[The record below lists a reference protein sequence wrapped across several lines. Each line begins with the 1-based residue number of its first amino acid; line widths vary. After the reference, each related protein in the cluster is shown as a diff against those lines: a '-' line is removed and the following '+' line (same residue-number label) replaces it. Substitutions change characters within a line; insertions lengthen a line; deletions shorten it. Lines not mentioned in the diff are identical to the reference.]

1 MIGNKY
7 DKELEIIYAMY
18 NVGNENKNEC
28 CKCNELAEKLAVC
41 LKDNEKLAKMMRD
54 LRLENEELNKTLRN
68 RPSGCNDSRSGTVRD
83 EQGYKEKFE
92 ALVEINHGWKKD
104 YEELQMRYE
113 MLKGEKRLLED
124 EEKELKI
131 RINELEKRQG
141 PLESELTRL
150 ATALYA
156 QQGSS
161 NGSPTE
167 DEEQC
172 EILKSQIIVY
182 KEDFERERKDREK
195 IHEEKEKYKS
205 ELQDAEKI
213 IRKLTAELDACKARE
228 EAQRRSWSEN
238 GYLSERISSAPRHQ
252 LQYVYPYHSVD
263 QGWRLEQQ
271 RRGILPRNP
280 PPTSLFYGG
289 EVEVDEAKA

>member
-1 MIGNKY
+1 
-7 DKELEIIYAMY
+7 MY

-28 CKCNELAEKLAVC
+28 CKCDELAEKLGVC
-41 LKDNEKLAKMMRD
+41 VKDNEKLAKMMRD

-68 RPSGCNDSRSGTVRD
+68 RSSGCEDSRSGTTRD
-83 EQGYKEKFE
+83 EKGYKEKFE

-104 YEELQMRYE
+104 YEGLQMRYE

-124 EEKELKI
+124 EEKELI
-131 RINELEKRQG
+131 TRINELEKRQG
-141 PLESELTRL
+141 PLESELARL

-161 NGSPTE
+161 NDSNRNLS
-167 DEEQC
+167 EEQC
-172 EILKSQIIVY
+172 EMLKSQITVY
-182 KEDFERERKDREK
+182 REDFERERKDREK

-205 ELQDAEKI
+205 KLQDSEEI
-213 IRKLTAELDACKARE
+213 IRKLTAELDASKARE
-228 EAQRRSWSEN
+228 EARRRSWAEN
-238 GYLSERISSAPRHQ
+238 GYLSERVTSPPRHQ
-252 LQYVYPYHSVD
+252 LQYVYPYHPID
-263 QGWRLEQQ
+263 QGWRHEQQ

-289 EVEVDEAKA
+289 EVEIDEVKG